1 MNEDVEVRHRT
12 VLDSEVQQAGD
23 VYAQALYGAVAA
35 LPGAEERGG
44 AVDETLE
51 ELRSLV
57 DDLFA
62 SQPKLTAFLES
73 PRVEISEKR
82 RLIDAAFQ
90 GKIRKETL
98 NLLRILADN
107 RRIDSIGAV
116 YSSFRKLV
124 QTLRR
129 EVEVSVTTA
138 EPLTDELREAVRNR
152 LTASLGKQVHLKES
166 VQEDLIGGL
175 VVRVGD
181 TVYDASLAG
190 QFERIRDTALASAR
204 SQMRATFERFAVS
217 EGQPS

>member
-1 MNEDVEVRHRT
+1 MNQDVDVRQST

-23 VYAQALYGAVAA
+23 VYAKALFGAV
-35 LPGAEERGG
+35 EKSG

-51 ELRSLV
+51 ELRALV
-57 DDLFA
+57 EDVFA
-62 SQPKLTAFLES
+62 TQPKLTAFLES
-73 PRVEISEKR
+73 PRVDVAEKR
-82 RLIDAAFQ
+82 SVIDAAFR

-116 YSSFRKLV
+116 YASFRKLV
-124 QTLRR
+124 QNLRR
-129 EVEVSVTTA
+129 EIEVSVVTA
-138 EPLTDELREAVRNR
+138 EPLTEELREAVRNR

-190 QFERIRDTALASAR
+190 QFQRIRGLALASAR
-204 SQMRATFERFAVS
+204 SQMRETFDRFAAS
-217 EGQPS
+217 DGQPS

>member
-1 MNEDVEVRHRT
+1 MNEDAEVRHRT
-12 VLDSEVQQAGD
+12 VLDSEVLQAGD
-23 VYAQALYGAVAA
+23 VYAKALFGAV
-35 LPGAEERGG
+35 ERRDAGI
-44 AVDETLE
+44 DETLE
-51 ELRSLV
+51 ELRALV
-57 DDLFA
+57 EDVFA

-73 PRVEISEKR
+73 PRVDIAEKR
-82 RLIDAAFQ
+82 SVIDAAFR

-116 YSSFRKLV
+116 YASFRKLV
-124 QTLRR
+124 QNLRR
-129 EVEVSVTTA
+129 ELEVSVVTA

-152 LTASLGKQVHLKES
+152 LTKSLGRQVHLKES
-166 VQEDLIGGL
+166 VQENLIGGL

-204 SQMRATFERFAVS
+204 TQMRATFERFAAAD
-217 EGQPS
+217 GQPS

>member
-23 VYAQALYGAVAA
+23 VYAQALFGAVERT
-35 LPGAEERGG
+35 GAI
-44 AVDETLE
+44 DETLE
-51 ELRSLV
+51 ELRALV
-57 DDLFA
+57 EDVFA
-62 SQPKLTAFLES
+62 PQPKLTAFLES
-73 PRVEISEKR
+73 PRVEIPEKR

-90 GKIRKETL
+90 GKVRKETL

-107 RRIDSIGAV
+107 RRIDSLGAV
-116 YSSFRKLV
+116 YASFRKLV
-124 QTLRR
+124 QHLRR
-129 EVEVSVTTA
+129 EIEVSVVTA
-138 EPLTDELREAVRNR
+138 EPLTEELRDAVRNR
-152 LTASLGKQVHLKES
+152 LTASLGKKVHLRES
-166 VQEDLIGGL
+166 VQGDLIGGL

-204 SQMRATFERFAVS
+204 SQMRQTFERFAIS